1 MQKLKVDM
9 KIGNNL
15 RSLRKE
21 HGYTQDQLIAQMARY
36 GVDVTRSYYSRFETG
51 ELNIPIQVLVALI
64 IHGPGFSVFLWADWC
79 DMPVQPQIPLDFHMV
94 RKVKGQH
101 PFGCPAVQQT
111 SICCVGP
118 IRHPNRSEMGPS
130 VKG

>member
-51 ELNIPIQVLVALI
+51 ELNIPIQVLVAL
-64 IHGPGFSVFLWADWC
+64 HQVYNCSYDQFFNELFLK
-79 DMPVQPQIPLDFHMV
+79 LL
-94 RKVKGQH
+94 
-101 PFGCPAVQQT
+101 
-111 SICCVGP
+111 
-118 IRHPNRSEMGPS
+118 
-130 VKG
+130 

>member
-51 ELNIPIQVLVALI
+51 ELNMPIQVLVAL
-64 IHGPGFSVFLWADWC
+64 HQVYNCSYDQFFNGLFLK
-79 DMPVQPQIPLDFHMV
+79 LL
-94 RKVKGQH
+94 
-101 PFGCPAVQQT
+101 
-111 SICCVGP
+111 
-118 IRHPNRSEMGPS
+118 
-130 VKG
+130 

>member
-21 HGYTQDQLIAQMARY
+21 YGYTQDQLIAQMARY

-51 ELNIPIQVLVALI
+51 ELNIPIQVLVAL
-64 IHGPGFSVFLWADWC
+64 HQVYNCSYDQFFNGLFLK
-79 DMPVQPQIPLDFHMV
+79 LL
-94 RKVKGQH
+94 
-101 PFGCPAVQQT
+101 
-111 SICCVGP
+111 S
-118 IRHPNRSEMGPS
+118 
-130 VKG
+130 